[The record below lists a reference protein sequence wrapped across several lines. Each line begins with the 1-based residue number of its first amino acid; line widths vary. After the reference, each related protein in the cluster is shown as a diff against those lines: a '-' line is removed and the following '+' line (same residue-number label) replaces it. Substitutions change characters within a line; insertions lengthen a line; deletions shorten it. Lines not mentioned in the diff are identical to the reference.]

1 MGIYLNPGKMSF
13 LQATKNPIYVDKSLL
28 IEYTNSLMGI
38 NDCKICVSRPRRF
51 GKSTDANMLVA
62 YYSKGCDSSDIFNDL
77 KISQTELYQKHI
89 NKHNVIHLDI
99 QKFLSVNDSIQE
111 MIKDINESILFELI
125 EEYGDIK
132 FIRKDIL
139 SRVLS
144 QIFAY
149 TNESFIFIIDEW
161 DCIFREYKED
171 KEAQEKYLDYLRLLF
186 KEQPYV
192 ELVYMTGIL
201 PIKKYGTH
209 SALNMFKE
217 ISILNPT
224 PLEEFM
230 GFTEKEVEDLCLKYD
245 MDYEKMKDWYDG
257 YRMTDDLSVYNHRSV
272 VYALMDRK
280 YENYWSA
287 TETYEALRVYI
298 DMNYDGLKD
307 DIVKLLAGEEVY
319 LNTDKFQNDMTTF
332 KSKDDVLTLL
342 IHLGYLGYNSSDQTC
357 YIPNKEVID
366 SFVNSI
372 RSSNWNETTKAL
384 LNSRA
389 LLEATWNREEELV
402 AKYIEEAHLDTAIL
416 TYNNE
421 NALAYT
427 ISIAYIYARNHY
439 TIIREMPSGKGYADM
454 VFIPK
459 DDKPAMIVELK
470 WDQEAETAINQIKEK
485 KYYYG
490 LEKYLDD
497 LILVGISYDKKTKEH
512 SCIIEKYE
520 KDKLLE

>member
-1 MGIYLNPGKMSF
+1 MQDFLSKTHDIDKM
-13 LQATKNPIYVDKSLL
+13 LILLTKLIFRDIKKVYQE
-28 IEYTNSLMGI
+28 IEYFDI
-38 NDCKICVSRPRRF
+38 ND
-51 GKSTDANMLVA
+51 L
-62 YYSKGCDSSDIFNDL
+62 
-77 KISQTELYQKHI
+77 
-89 NKHNVIHLDI
+89 I
-99 QKFLSVNDSIQE
+99 QVLEDVYAEVNE
-111 MIKDINESILFELI
+111 
-125 EEYGDIK
+125 
-132 FIRKDIL
+132 R
-139 SRVLS
+139 
-144 QIFAY
+144 
-149 TNESFIFIIDEW
+149 FIFVIDEW
-161 DCIFREYKED
+161 DCIFREYKNN
-171 KEAQEKYLDYLRLLF
+171 KEAQSQYLDFLRNLL
-186 KEQPYV
+186 KDKPYV
-192 ELVYMTGIL
+192 ELAYMTGIL

-230 GFTEKEVEDLCLKYD
+230 GFTEKEVQDLCLKYD

-272 VYALMDRK
+272 VYALMDKK

-298 DMNYDGLKD
+298 NMNYDGLKD
-307 DIVKLLAGEEVY
+307 DVVKLLAGEEVY

-357 YIPNKEVID
+357 YIPNKEVTSSFIASIED
-366 SFVNSI
+366 SS
-372 RSSNWNETTKAL
+372 WNETTKAL

-454 VFIPK
+454 VFMPK

-470 WDQEAETAINQIKEK
+470 WDQEVETAIDQIKEK

-497 LILVGISYDKKTKEH
+497 LILVGISYDKKSKKH
-512 SCIIEKYE
+512 MCKIE
-520 KDKLLE
+520 DIN

>member
-1 MGIYLNPGKMSF
+1 MGIYLNPNNQNFYEAVNKE
-13 LQATKNPIYVDKSLL
+13 IYVDKSLL
-28 IEYTNSLMGI
+28 IERIEHLKEKVNKYLCI
-38 NDCKICVSRPRRF
+38 SRPRRF

-62 YYSKGCDSSDIFNDL
+62 YYSKGCDSSQIFNRL
-77 KISQTELYQKHI
+77 KISQTELYQKHL
-89 NKHNVIHLDI
+89 NQHNVIHINMQD
-99 QKFLSVNDSIQE
+99 FLSKTHDIDK
-111 MIKDINESILFELI
+111 MLILLTKLIFRDIKKVYQDIEYFDINDLI
-125 EEYGDIK
+125 Q
-132 FIRKDIL
+132 
-139 SRVLS
+139 VLEDVY
-144 QIFAY
+144 AEV
-149 TNESFIFIIDEW
+149 NERFIFVIDEW
-161 DCIFREYKED
+161 DCIFREYKNN
-171 KEAQEKYLDYLRLLF
+171 KEAQSQYLDFLRNLL
-186 KEQPYV
+186 KDKPYV
-192 ELVYMTGIL
+192 SLCYMTGIL

-217 ISILNPT
+217 VSILNPT

-230 GFTEKEVEDLCLKYD
+230 GFTEKEVQDLCLKYD

-257 YRMTDDLSVYNHRSV
+257 YKMTDDLSVYNHRSV

-307 DIVKLLAGEEVY
+307 DIVKLLAGEHVAVQ
-319 LNTDKFQNDMTTF
+319 TTSFQNDMTTF
-332 KSKDDVLTLL
+332 DTKDDVLTLL
-342 IHLGYLGYNSSDQTC
+342 IHLGYLGYNSSNQTC

-389 LLEATWNREEELV
+389 LLEATWNRDEELV

-421 NALAYT
+421 NALSYT

-470 WDQEAETAINQIKEK
+470 WDHEAETAIDQIKEK
-485 KYYYG
+485 KYPKG
-490 LEKYLDD
+490 LEEYRDNL
-497 LILVGISYDKKTKEH
+497 LIVGISYDKKTKKH
-512 SCIIEKYE
+512 SCRIEE
-520 KDKLLE
+520 VN

>member
-62 YYSKGCDSSDIFNDL
+62 YYSKGCDSLDIFNDL

-89 NKHNVIHLDI
+89 NKHNVIHIDV
-99 QKFLSVNDSIQE
+99 QKFLSNSEDIDK
-111 MIKDINESILFELI
+111 MIKLLTQRIINEIKKEYDVELFDETS
-125 EEYGDIK
+125 
-132 FIRKDIL
+132 L
-139 SRVLS
+139 SMS
-144 QIFAY
+144 FEDIFAK
-149 TNESFIFIIDEW
+149 TGEQFVFIIDEW

-217 ISILNPT
+217 ISMVNPT

-230 GFTEKEVEDLCLKYD
+230 GFTEKEVENLCCQYK
-245 MDYEKMKDWYDG
+245 MEYEKMKEWYDG
-257 YRMTDDLSVYNHRSV
+257 YRMSPGISIYNHRSV
-272 VYALMDRK
+272 VYAIMDKK
-280 YENYWSA
+280 YENYWTS
-287 TETYEALRVYI
+287 TETYEALQVYI

-307 DIVKLLAGEEVY
+307 EVVKLLAGEDVRI
-319 LNTDKFQNDMTTF
+319 NTDKFQNDMTTF

-342 IHLGYLGYNSSDQTC
+342 IHLGYLGYNRENQKC
-357 YIPNKEVID
+357 YIPNKEVTSAFI
-366 SFVNSI
+366 NSI
-372 RSSNWNETTKAL
+372 EDSNWKETTRAL
-384 LNSRA
+384 LNSQE
-389 LLEATWNREEELV
+389 LLEATWQKDEEAV
-402 AKYIEEAHLDTAIL
+402 AKYLEEAHLDTAIL

-421 NALAYT
+421 NALSYT
-427 ISIAYIYARNHY
+427 ISIAYMAARNHY
-439 TIIREMPSGKGYADM
+439 TIIREMPGGKGYADM
-454 VFIPK
+454 VFILK
-459 DDKPAMIVELK
+459 EDKPALIVELK
-470 WDQEAETAINQIKEK
+470 WDQEVETAIDQIKEK
-485 KYYYG
+485 KYYFG
-490 LEKYLDD
+490 LEKYLDNLL
-497 LILVGISYDKKTKEH
+497 LIGISYNKETKKH
-512 SCIIEKYE
+512 SCKIEKYRQ
-520 KDKLLE
+520 

>member
-1 MGIYLNPGKMSF
+1 MGIYLNPDNEKYAEMLRGEVF
-13 LQATKNPIYVDKSLL
+13 VDHSLL
-28 IEYTNSLMGI
+28 IEKTNHLIRTPNKML
-38 NDCKICVSRPRRF
+38 CVSRPRRF

-62 YYSKGCDSSDIFNDL
+62 YYSKGCDSSQIFNRL
-77 KISQTELYQKHI
+77 KISQTELYQKHL
-89 NKHNVIHLDI
+89 NQHNVIHINMQD
-99 QKFLSVNDSIQE
+99 FLSKTHDIDK
-111 MIKDINESILFELI
+111 MIILLTKLI
-125 EEYGDIK
+125 FRDIK
-132 FIRKDIL
+132 KVYQDIEYFDIDDL
-139 SRVLS
+139 IQVLEDVY
-144 QIFAY
+144 AEV
-149 TNESFIFIIDEW
+149 NERFIFVIDEW
-161 DCIFREYKED
+161 DCIFREYKNN
-171 KEAQEKYLDYLRLLF
+171 KEAQSQYLDFLRNLL
-186 KEQPYV
+186 KDKPYV
-192 ELVYMTGIL
+192 SLCYMTGIL

-217 ISILNPT
+217 VSILNPT

-230 GFTEKEVEDLCLKYD
+230 GFTEKEVQDLCLKYD

-257 YRMTDDLSVYNHRSV
+257 YKMTDDLSVYNHRSV

-307 DIVKLLAGEEVY
+307 DIVKLLAGEHVAVQ
-319 LNTDKFQNDMTTF
+319 TTSFQNDMTTF
-332 KSKDDVLTLL
+332 DTKDDVLTLL
-342 IHLGYLGYNSSDQTC
+342 IHLGYLGYNSSNQTC

-389 LLEATWNREEELV
+389 LLEATWNRDEELV

-421 NALAYT
+421 NALSYT
-427 ISIAYIYARNHY
+427 ISIAYMYARNHY

-470 WDQEAETAINQIKEK
+470 WDHEAETAIDQIKEK
-485 KYYYG
+485 KYPKG
-490 LEKYLDD
+490 LEEYRDNL
-497 LILVGISYDKKTKEH
+497 LIVGISYDKKTKKH
-512 SCIIEKYE
+512 SCRIEE
-520 KDKLLE
+520 VN

>member
-1 MGIYLNPGKMSF
+1 MGIYLNPTNQNFYEAVNKE
-13 LQATKNPIYVDKSLL
+13 IYVDKSLL
-28 IEYTNSLMGI
+28 IERIEHLKEKVNKYLCI
-38 NDCKICVSRPRRF
+38 SRPRRF

-62 YYSKGCDSSDIFNDL
+62 YYSKGCDSSQIFNRL
-77 KISQTELYQKHI
+77 KISQTELYQKHL
-89 NKHNVIHLDI
+89 NQHNVIHLNMQD
-99 QKFLSVNDSIQE
+99 FLSKTHDIDK
-111 MIKDINESILFELI
+111 MLILLTKLIFRDIKKVYQNIEYFDINDLI
-125 EEYGDIK
+125 Q
-132 FIRKDIL
+132 
-139 SRVLS
+139 VLEDVY
-144 QIFAY
+144 AEV
-149 TNESFIFIIDEW
+149 NERFIFVIDEW
-161 DCIFREYKED
+161 DCIFREYKNN
-171 KEAQEKYLDYLRLLF
+171 KEAQSQYLDFLRNLL
-186 KEQPYV
+186 KDKPYV
-192 ELVYMTGIL
+192 ELAYMTGIL

-230 GFTEKEVEDLCLKYD
+230 GFTEKEVQDLCLKYD

-307 DIVKLLAGEEVY
+307 DVVKLLAGEEVY

-357 YIPNKEVID
+357 YIPNKEVTS
-366 SFVNSI
+366 SFVASI
-372 RSSNWNETTKAL
+372 EDSSWNETTKAL

-389 LLEATWNREEELV
+389 LLEATWNKEEELV

-421 NALAYT
+421 NALSYT

-470 WDQEAETAINQIKEK
+470 WDQEVETAIDQIKAK
-485 KYYYG
+485 KYYFG
-490 LEKYLDD
+490 LEKYRDNL
-497 LILVGISYDKKTKEH
+497 LIVGISYDKKTKKH
-512 SCIIEKYE
+512 SCKIEKAIH
-520 KDKLLE
+520 DN

>member
-1 MGIYLNPGKMSF
+1 MISMGIYLNPTNQNFYEAVNKE
-13 LQATKNPIYVDKSLL
+13 IYVDKSLL
-28 IEYTNSLMGI
+28 IERIEHLKEKVNKYLCI
-38 NDCKICVSRPRRF
+38 SRPRRF

-62 YYSKGCDSSDIFNDL
+62 YYSKGCDSSQIFNRL
-77 KISQTELYQKHI
+77 KISQTELYQKHL
-89 NKHNVIHLDI
+89 NQHNVIHINMQD
-99 QKFLSVNDSIQE
+99 FLSKTHDIDK
-111 MIKDINESILFELI
+111 MIILLTKLI
-125 EEYGDIK
+125 FRDIK
-132 FIRKDIL
+132 KVYQDIEYFDIDDL
-139 SRVLS
+139 IQVLEDVY
-144 QIFAY
+144 AEV
-149 TNESFIFIIDEW
+149 NERFIFVIDEW
-161 DCIFREYKED
+161 DCIFREYKNN
-171 KEAQEKYLDYLRLLF
+171 KEAQEKYLDFLRNLL
-186 KEQPYV
+186 KDKPYV
-192 ELVYMTGIL
+192 SLCYMTGIL

-230 GFTEKEVEDLCLKYD
+230 GFTEKEVQDLCLKYD

-257 YRMTDDLSVYNHRSV
+257 YKMTGDLSVYNHRSV

-307 DIVKLLAGEEVY
+307 DVVKLLAGEEVY

-342 IHLGYLGYNSSDQTC
+342 IHLGYLGYNSSNQTC
-357 YIPNKEVID
+357 YIPNKEVTSSFIASIED
-366 SFVNSI
+366 SS
-372 RSSNWNETTKAL
+372 WNETTKAL

-389 LLEATWNREEELV
+389 LLEATWNRDEELV

-421 NALAYT
+421 NALSYT
-427 ISIAYIYARNHY
+427 ISIAYMYARNHY

-470 WDQEAETAINQIKEK
+470 WNQEVETAIDQIKEK
-485 KYYYG
+485 KYPKG
-490 LEKYLDD
+490 LEKYRDNL
-497 LILVGISYDKKTKEH
+497 LIVGISYDKKTKKH
-512 SCIIEKYE
+512 SCKIEKAIH
-520 KDKLLE
+520 DN

>member
-62 YYSKGCDSSDIFNDL
+62 YYSKGCDSLDIFNDL

-89 NKHNVIHLDI
+89 NKHNVIHIDV
-99 QKFLSVNDSIQE
+99 QKFLSNSEDIDK
-111 MIKDINESILFELI
+111 MIKLLTQRIINEIKKEYDVELFDETS
-125 EEYGDIK
+125 
-132 FIRKDIL
+132 L
-139 SRVLS
+139 SMS
-144 QIFAY
+144 FEDIFAK
-149 TNESFIFIIDEW
+149 TGEQFVFIIDEW

-209 SALNMFKE
+209 SALNMFDE
-217 ISILNPT
+217 ISMVDPGLLP
-224 PLEEFM
+224 EFM
-230 GFTEKEVEDLCLKYD
+230 GLTEKEVENLCIKYD
-245 MDYEKMKDWYDG
+245 VSFEMMKQWYDG
-257 YRMTDDLSVYNHRSV
+257 YRLTKEISVFSPRSV
-272 VYALMDRK
+272 VASITRK
-280 YENYWSA
+280 KFDNYWTN

-307 DIVKLLAGEEVY
+307 EVVKLLAGEDVRI
-319 LNTDKFQNDMTTF
+319 NTDKFQNDMTTF

-342 IHLGYLGYNSSDQTC
+342 IHLGYLGYNRENQKC
-357 YIPNKEVID
+357 YIPNKEVTSAFI
-366 SFVNSI
+366 NSI
-372 RSSNWNETTKAL
+372 EDSNWKETTRAL
-384 LNSRA
+384 LNSQE
-389 LLEATWNREEELV
+389 LLEATWQKDEEAV
-402 AKYIEEAHLDTAIL
+402 AKYLEEAHLDTAIL

-421 NALAYT
+421 NALSYT
-427 ISIAYIYARNHY
+427 ISIAYMAARNHY
-439 TIIREMPSGKGYADM
+439 TIIREMPGGKGYADM

-459 DDKPAMIVELK
+459 EDKPALIVELK
-470 WDQEAETAINQIKEK
+470 WDQEVETAIDQIKEK
-485 KYYYG
+485 KYYFG
-490 LEKYLDD
+490 LEKYLDNLL
-497 LILVGISYDKKTKEH
+497 LIGITYDKNSKKH
-512 SCIIEKYE
+512 ICKIEKYVC
-520 KDKLLE
+520 

>member
-1 MGIYLNPGKMSF
+1 MGIYLNPTNQNFYEAVNKE
-13 LQATKNPIYVDKSLL
+13 IYVDKSLL
-28 IEYTNSLMGI
+28 IERIEHLKEKVNKYLCI
-38 NDCKICVSRPRRF
+38 SRPRRF

-62 YYSKGCDSSDIFNDL
+62 YYSKGCDSSQIFNRL
-77 KISQTELYQKHI
+77 KISQTELYQKHL
-89 NKHNVIHLDI
+89 NQHNVIHLNMQD
-99 QKFLSVNDSIQE
+99 FLSKTHDIDK
-111 MIKDINESILFELI
+111 MLILLTKLIFRDIKKVYQNIEYFDINDLI
-125 EEYGDIK
+125 Q
-132 FIRKDIL
+132 
-139 SRVLS
+139 VLEDVY
-144 QIFAY
+144 AEV
-149 TNESFIFIIDEW
+149 NERFIFVIDEW
-161 DCIFREYKED
+161 DCIFREYKNN
-171 KEAQEKYLDYLRLLF
+171 KEAQSQYLDFLRNLL
-186 KEQPYV
+186 KDKPYV
-192 ELVYMTGIL
+192 ELAYMTGIL

-307 DIVKLLAGEEVY
+307 DVVKLLAGEEVY

-357 YIPNKEVID
+357 YIPNKEVTS
-366 SFVNSI
+366 SFVASI
-372 RSSNWNETTKAL
+372 EDSSWNETTKAL

-389 LLEATWNREEELV
+389 LLEATWNKEEELV

-421 NALAYT
+421 NALSYT

-470 WDQEAETAINQIKEK
+470 WDQEVETAIDQIKAK
-485 KYYYG
+485 KYYFG
-490 LEKYLDD
+490 LEKYRDNL
-497 LILVGISYDKKTKEH
+497 LIVGISYDKKTKKH
-512 SCIIEKYE
+512 SCKIEKAIH
-520 KDKLLE
+520 DN

>member
-1 MGIYLNPGKMSF
+1 MGIYLNPANNGYSE
-13 LQATKNPIYVDKSLL
+13 TKNGKVFVDKSLL
-28 IEYTNSLMGI
+28 IDYTNQVI
-38 NDCKICVSRPRRF
+38 KTPQKNICISRPRRF

-62 YYSKGCDSSDIFNDL
+62 YYSKGCDSLDIFNGL

-132 FIRKDIL
+132 FIRKDVL

-230 GFTEKEVEDLCLKYD
+230 GFTEKEVQDLCLKYD

-257 YRMTDDLSVYNHRSV
+257 YKMTGDLSVYNHRSV

-307 DIVKLLAGEEVY
+307 DIVKLLAGEHVAVQ
-319 LNTDKFQNDMTTF
+319 TTSFQNDMTTF
-332 KSKDDVLTLL
+332 DTKDDVLTLL
-342 IHLGYLGYNSSDQTC
+342 IHLGYLGYNSSNQTC

-389 LLEATWNREEELV
+389 LLEATWNRDEELV

-421 NALAYT
+421 NALSYT
-427 ISIAYIYARNHY
+427 ISIAYMYARNHY

-470 WDQEAETAINQIKEK
+470 WNQEVETAIDQIKEK
-485 KYYYG
+485 KYPKG
-490 LEKYLDD
+490 LEKYRDNL
-497 LILVGISYDKKTKEH
+497 LLVAISYDKKTKKH
-512 SCIIEKYE
+512 SCVIEKY
-520 KDKLLE
+520 K